1 MNDLASPP
9 RGTAR
14 QNTVGVP
21 TVIAG
26 SAAMLEVLAL
36 ARRSAAGDAK
46 VLVTGESGVG
56 KDVIARH
63 IHANSKRVRGP
74 FVAVNCA
81 GLTETLLESELFG
94 HVTKSHRSSTSA

>member
-1 MNDLASPP
+1 MNEAASQT
-9 RGTAR
+9 RTTAR
-14 QNTVGVP
+14 PNSVGVP
-21 TVIAG
+21 TVVAG
-26 SAAMLEVLAL
+26 SAAMLEVIAL

-56 KDVIARH
+56 KDVIARY

-74 FVAVNCA
+74 FIAVNCA

-94 HVTKSHRSSTSA
+94 HVKGSLPRLSR